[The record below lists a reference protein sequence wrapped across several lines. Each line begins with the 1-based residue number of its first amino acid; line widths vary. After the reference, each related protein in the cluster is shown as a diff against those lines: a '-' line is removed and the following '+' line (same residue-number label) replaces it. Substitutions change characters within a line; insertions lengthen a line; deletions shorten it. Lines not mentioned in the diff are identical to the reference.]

1 MKQFLFSILAIFMFL
16 NICRAQIS
24 QEIII
29 GKLSDTMLS
38 DVSGIAPS
46 RLHKNLFYVHNDRGK
61 GDGSRF
67 YAIASTGELKA
78 IWHFE
83 GDVTD
88 CEDIAI
94 GPGPRKNRSYIYL
107 ADIGDNES
115 SRPSIKVYRF
125 EEPAALPENASVA
138 TKIKGKA
145 FILAYPDGPRDAETI
160 MIDPIEKLLYII
172 SKREDSVGI
181 YTASLRLNG
190 KRVDR
195 LKKEGKIYFE
205 GKPTEKWITSGD
217 ISPDGRQILI
227 RAKDNVYYWRR
238 HNNEPIHRTLQNPSY
253 KYPGFIARP
262 RQEAIAFSNDGKGF
276 YVAAEGR
283 FTPIYYYVLE

>member
-1 MKQFLFSILAIFMFL
+1 MKQCFFSILAAFMFL
-16 NICRAQIS
+16 NICQAQIS
-24 QEIII
+24 RETII
-29 GKLSDTMLS
+29 GKLSDPVLS
-38 DVSGIAPS
+38 EVSGITPS
-46 RLHKNLFYVHNDRGK
+46 RVHKNLFYVHNDRGK

-78 IWHFE
+78 TWYFE

-107 ADIGDNES
+107 ADIGDNEG
-115 SRPSIKVYRF
+115 SRSFIKVYRF
-125 EEPAALPENASVA
+125 EEPAALPENTSIA
-138 TKIKGKA
+138 TTIKGKA
-145 FILAYPDGPRDAETI
+145 FALAYPDGPRDAETI

-181 YTASLRLNG
+181 YTASIHLNG
-190 KRVDR
+190 KRVNR
-195 LKKEGKIYFE
+195 LKKEGKIYFT

-217 ISPDGRQILI
+217 ISVDGQQALVK
-227 RAKDNVYYWRR
+227 AKDNVYYWRR
-238 HNNEPIHRTLQNPSY
+238 HKNEPIHRTLQSPSY
-253 KYPGFIARP
+253 RYPAFIARP

-276 YVAAEGR
+276 YVVAEGE
-283 FTPIYYYVLE
+283 FAPVYYYVLE